1 MLVSTSADMRDAVRV
16 PVGADGTI
24 RYSVPGTF
32 QGRTTVYVQR
42 ESGGEPAATSFV
54 VDTVKPRI
62 LRAILT
68 RNVVR
73 SASSLTKV
81 PGKPGRSRYFIRNR
95 RPRRGDGN
103 PVPPALPTH
112 RSGMALRGILTK
124 FSARVAGK
132 TVRVRI
138 ADAAGN
144 TSDWR
149 VIPLRK
155 ATTR

>member
-1 MLVSTSADMRDAVRV
+1 
-16 PVGADGTI
+16 
-24 RYSVPGTF
+24 
-32 QGRTTVYVQR
+32 
-42 ESGGEPAATSFV
+42 
-54 VDTVKPRI
+54 
-62 LRAILT
+62 
-68 RNVVR
+68 
-73 SASSLTKV
+73 
-81 PGKPGRSRYFIRNR
+81 
-95 RPRRGDGN
+95 
-103 PVPPALPTH
+103 
-112 RSGMALRGILTK
+112 MALRRILTK